1 MKRCKLLQR
10 KIYVAA
16 AILLSAMIV
25 GCADADRPVTEPT
38 VTKPAGM
45 EPTATVAT
53 VPGYCEKPGRE
64 DQYIHSH
71 PVGATVCYD
80 LNGDGIG
87 EDITVNTHE
96 YEAGKLTIGNAS
108 VEIWSATPTGYFSI
122 LNVDTSLDT
131 LLVGISDYG
140 PSDDPETLFYA
151 YDGTSIREIGYLT
164 DIFGQNVFEYNSAIC
179 HGDGTVTARKRWDVL
194 GTWNSVG
201 LYEVS
206 ESGIRDITDFY
217 PYIDWDGNVSLWEVT
232 SKVDL
237 PMYDPK
243 GSDGAAVTVPA
254 GTKMALTGLQ
264 RGEGDDLYWVTF
276 EVEAMGKTLGMT
288 VERIDWYTCVYTGDG
303 FATSE
308 EAFDGF
314 FYAG

>member
-10 KIYVAA
+10 KNCVAV
-16 AILLSAMIV
+16 AILLIAMIA
-25 GCADADRPVTEPT
+25 GCADADLPVAEPIVTKPIVTEPT
-38 VTKPAGM
+38 VT
-45 EPTATVAT
+45 VAI
-53 VPGYCEKPGRE
+53 VSDYCEKPGQE
-64 DQYIHSH
+64 DGYIHSH
-71 PVGATVCYD
+71 PVGTTVRYD

-108 VEIWSATPTGYFSI
+108 VEIWSATPTGYFTV
-122 LNVDTSLDT
+122 LNVDVSLDT

-164 DIFGQNVFEYNSAIC
+164 DIFGQNVFEHNSAVC

-206 ESGIRDITDFY
+206 ESGIKDITDFY
-217 PYIDWDGNVSLWEVT
+217 PYVDWEGNFTAWEVT

-237 PMYDPK
+237 PMYDLNGP
-243 GSDGAAVTVPA
+243 DAAVTVPA
-254 GTKMALTGLQ
+254 GTEMAMTGLR
-264 RGEGDDLYWVTF
+264 RGDEDNLYWVTF
-276 EVEAMGKTLGMT
+276 EVESVGKTLGMT

-303 FATSE
+303 FVTSE